1 MDRRR
6 FLKYASATGLAVA
19 APSLLTQDA
28 RSNPDDPTPY
38 TGPLFVILEASG
50 GWDVTMSFDPKG
62 IETGLNRTYDQGD
75 ILTSG
80 AIAYAPGI
88 ASQTIFFEKN
98 YQDLIAI
105 NGINVAT
112 NSHPAGLRYTWT
124 GRSDNANYP
133 TFAALVAAV
142 YAPDAATPYLALGGY
157 ASDGGVVPTSRI
169 AHASHFNTVSE
180 YDTFN
185 GSDTT
190 FVREGTRGLMDQ
202 ARQQQSDRRR
212 RHFNSPQ
219 SNRTRDAMFMTQNSM
234 LALKQIKEFIP
245 DDLQGGGVLDRA
257 AIGFASYKA
266 GACVS
271 MNLKLGGNFDSHDAN
286 DARQL
291 TCFSDL
297 FEGAQAILDLAET
310 FDIRDDIVLLISSDF
325 SRTPKYNTGQGK
337 DHWSVGSML
346 LMGPGIQGNRVIGAT
361 DEGQFS
367 MALDSTTLQVSDA
380 PDAVVLRPEH
390 IHMSL
395 RRYASIHEHPYCTNR
410 FHLRG
415 DELGLF

>member
-6 FLKYASATGLAVA
+6 FLQYASATGLAVA
-19 APSLLTQDA
+19 VPAAFTKDA

-38 TGPLFVILEASG
+38 TGPLFVMLEAQG
-50 GWDVTMSFDPKG
+50 GWDVTMSCDPKG
-62 IETGLNRTYDQGD
+62 IETGVNRTYGQGD

-80 AIAYAPGI
+80 ALTYAPGI
-88 ASQTIFFEKN
+88 APQTAFFEKN
-98 YQDLIAI
+98 YKDLIAF

-142 YAPDAATPYLALGGY
+142 SAPGAATPYLALGGY

-169 AHASHFNTVSE
+169 GHASHFNTVSG
-180 YDTFN
+180 YDTFHDSN
-185 GSDTT
+185 ST
-190 FVREGTRGLMDQ
+190 FVPEGTRELMDQ
-202 ARQQQSDRRR
+202 ARQRQSARRR
-212 RHFNSPQ
+212 QHFNSPQ
-219 SNRTRDAMFMTQNSM
+219 SNRTHDAMFMTQNGM

-245 DDLQGGGVLDRA
+245 PDINGGGLLDRA
-257 AIGFASYKA
+257 AIGFAAYKA

-271 MNLKLGGNFDSHDAN
+271 MNLKFGGNFDSHDDN
-286 DARQL
+286 DAIQINNL
-291 TCFSDL
+291 AEL
-297 FEGAQAILDLAET
+297 FEGAQSLLDLAET
-310 FDIRDDIVLLISSDF
+310 FDIRDRIVLVVSSDF
-325 SRTPKYNTGQGK
+325 SRTPHYNQAHGK

-346 LMGPGIQGNRVIGAT
+346 VMGPGLQGNRVIGAT
-361 DEGQFS
+361 NEGQFS
-367 MALDSTTLQVSDA
+367 MALDPTTLHVSDT

-395 RRYASIHEHPYCTNR
+395 RRYAGIHEHPYCTNR

-415 DELGLF
+415 EELALF